1 MPLPKMVVPEY
12 ECDLPSTGEK
22 VKYRPFLVK
31 EEKILLVAMESEDEK
46 QMMNAVKTI
55 IRNCTSIKRKID
67 DLPTFDIEYLF
78 LRIRAK
84 SAGEVAEVLINAP
97 DDGETEIKLEV
108 NLEEVKVDKP
118 KGHSTKIIL
127 DDETGVIMRYP
138 SLDTFVKENISGDGG
153 QMEQVDQ
160 VFSIAAGCIL
170 QIFQGEEV
178 WESSDCSK
186 KEMNEF
192 LESLTNEQ
200 FLKVQSFFET
210 MPKLQYSTEVVNP
223 KTKKKSTVTIEG
235 LASFFG

>member
-1 MPLPKMVVPEY
+1 
-12 ECDLPSTGEK
+12 
-22 VKYRPFLVK
+22 
-31 EEKILLVAMESEDEK
+31 
-46 QMMNAVKTI
+46 
-55 IRNCTSIKRKID
+55 
-67 DLPTFDIEYLF
+67 
-78 LRIRAK
+78 
-84 SAGEVAEVLINAP
+84 
-97 DDGETEIKLEV
+97 
-108 NLEEVKVDKP
+108 
-118 KGHSTKIIL
+118 
-127 DDETGVIMRYP
+127 
-138 SLDTFVKENISGDGG
+138 
-153 QMEQVDQ
+153 MEQVDQ